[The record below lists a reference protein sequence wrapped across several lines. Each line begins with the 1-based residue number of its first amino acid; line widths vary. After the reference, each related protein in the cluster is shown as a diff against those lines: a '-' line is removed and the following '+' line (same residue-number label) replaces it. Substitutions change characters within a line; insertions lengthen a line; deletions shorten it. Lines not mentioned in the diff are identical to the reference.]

1 MHPAHCRRYSRATSG
16 LAAFSSVLAGIF
28 APSRLLEAARLLR
41 RVQAGAGTDQG
52 PAARMSV
59 TYRPR
64 KISRSGDLYRIG
76 QPAAGM
82 VLVPGAAKL
91 GKDDPRLVAF
101 AQALARAR
109 FEVLVPDLPG
119 LADLRVGAEDADIV
133 ADALLTLSR
142 HRAAQGNAT
151 VGVTAIC
158 YSTGPAMIALLDKDV
173 RGAAQFMLSIGGYLS
188 IEAVLT
194 FVTTGWYRSPRDGA
208 RRHRPP
214 DEYGKW
220 IFAISNAHALS
231 DRRDRDLI
239 EAMAHRR
246 LADRGADLTDLA
258 AGLGDEGAR
267 VYAVLENRDP
277 ERVSE
282 LISALPQAIVDE
294 IARMDLVGRDF
305 TALDM
310 RFSLVHGNDDAV
322 IPETESLALAG
333 ALPQADV
340 FLLNSIQH
348 VDPGPAGIGDKL
360 KLLAAVQELLRQRDT
375 VRRPQGPAAP
385 NPFESPIPPTRAR

>member
-1 MHPAHCRRYSRATSG
+1 MHPAHGQRHPSPTSG
-16 LAAFSSVLAGIF
+16 LAAFASVLSGISE
-28 APSRLLEAARLLR
+28 PSRLLEAARLLR
-41 RVQAGAGTDQG
+41 RIQAGVGADFAS
-52 PAARMSV
+52 AARMNVS
-59 TYRPR
+59 YRPR
-64 KISRSGDLYRIG
+64 GVLRGGDLYRIG

-82 VLVPGAAKL
+82 VLVPGAARL

-101 AQALARAR
+101 AQALARAQ

-151 VGVTAIC
+151 LGVTAIC
-158 YSTGPAMIALLDKDV
+158 YSIGPAMIAVLDKDV

-208 RRHRPP
+208 RCHRPP

-220 IFAISNAHALS
+220 IFAISNACALS
-231 DRRDRDLI
+231 DRRDRELL

-246 LADRGADLTDLA
+246 LADRGADLSDLA
-258 AGLGDEGAR
+258 AGLGDEGGR

-277 ERVSE
+277 ERVSD
-282 LISALPQAIVDE
+282 LIRALPQATVDE
-294 IARMDLVGRDF
+294 IARMDLTGRDF
-305 TALDM
+305 APLDM
-310 RFSLVHGNDDAV
+310 RFILIHGNDDAV
-322 IPETESLALAG
+322 IPETESLALAT

-348 VDPGPAGIGDKL
+348 VDPGPAGFGDKL
-360 KLLAAVQELLRQRDT
+360 KLLAAVHELLRQRDT
-375 VRRPQGPAAP
+375 VRRPKGPAATS
-385 NPFESPIPPTRAR
+385 PFEPPIPPIRAG